1 MGATINGLEKSWA
14 SITTK
19 VKGEEIVG
27 YKAISYSDSISREK
41 VYGAGRMPLGMT
53 RGKYEAEQGSLTCFE
68 REFRQLLTA
77 FGNGWGDV
85 VFDIE
90 VRYADPGED
99 THVDVIESCR
109 WAGAPGG
116 GEEGSAPLE
125 RELKFDYVRIK
136 RDGKYLVAPE
146 QEPGQTT

>member
-1 MGATINGLEKSWA
+1 MGATINGIEKSWA

-19 VKGEEIVG
+19 VRGAEIVG

-53 RGKYEAEQGSLTCFE
+53 RGKYETEQGSMTVYE
-68 REFRQLLTA
+68 RQFRELLAA
-77 FGNGWGDV
+77 FGDGWGDV

-90 VRYADPGED
+90 VRYSDPGED
-99 THVDVIESCR
+99 THVDVLESCR

-116 GEEGSAPLE
+116 GEEGSSPLE
-125 RELKFDYVRIK
+125 RELKFDCIRIK
-136 RDGKYLVAPE
+136 RDGVYLVSPQ
-146 QEPGQTT
+146 QEPQQAP